1 MRQKL
6 MTFITAAIAGV
17 FLAGSSFCSFAKSDS
32 EKEALEQVGGLWWD
46 DDGTA
51 NWDEVDE
58 VYQYEVSLYRDGSKV
73 TTEKT
78 KSEKYKFYS
87 KMTRDGEYSFRVRAL
102 AKSSDKDYKSGPWS
116 ERSETF
122 DVDDDFAETVKKRK
136 ESSNSANENGGPGVT
151 GGTENQTQP
160 EIQAGWQQDQLGWW
174 WRNQDGSYP
183 VSQWMEI
190 NGKWYYFNENG
201 YMRTG
206 WISVGGLWYYCDQSG
221 AMLAN
226 TTTPDGYQVDGNG
239 VCVQ

>member
-1 MRQKL
+1 M
-6 MTFITAAIAGV
+6 
-17 FLAGSSFCSFAKSDS
+17 
-32 EKEALEQVGGLWWD
+32 
-46 DDGTA
+46 
-51 NWDEVDE
+51 
-58 VYQYEVSLYRDGSKV
+58 
-73 TTEKT
+73 
-78 KSEKYKFYS
+78 
-87 KMTRDGEYSFRVRAL
+87 
-102 AKSSDKDYKSGPWS
+102 
-116 ERSETF
+116 
-122 DVDDDFAETVKKRK
+122 
-136 ESSNSANENGGPGVT
+136 
-151 GGTENQTQP
+151 
-160 EIQAGWQQDQLGWW
+160 GWW